1 LPRWLVFWEVMGRP
15 ATARLINLAKTV
27 AIEGA
32 RFNITGNAVIV
43 GVAQTDAPLVKEA
56 TDSLGKRLL
65 WRRPADPEEIANA
78 VAYLASDKAKY
89 MSGATMNM
97 MGGLDLFVV

>member
-1 LPRWLVFWEVMGRP
+1 M
-15 ATARLINLAKTV
+15 

-32 RFNITGNAVIV
+32 KFNITGNAVIV
-43 GVAQTDAPLVKEA
+43 GVAQTDAPLFREA

-65 WRRPADPEEIANA
+65 WHQPADPEEITNA